1 MGLQPIT
8 KECGIGHVRCYI
20 YIYGF
25 YRFTGPR
32 ENILSCRQMQL
43 LKKVFVIIII
53 EFTINQNNVSQ

>member
-25 YRFTGPR
+25 YGLTGPR
-32 ENILSCRQMQL
+32 EDILS
-43 LKKVFVIIII
+43 
-53 EFTINQNNVSQ
+53 